1 MQTKYASFLTLVWA
15 IMSALAV
22 CFVLFRNVFLTDLFG
37 FDTFW
42 HLAAGRF
49 IYDTGTLVEYD
60 PFCFSTLGVPW
71 INTNWLSQLIIYS
84 LFHTGNYP
92 ALRLFVAFFYIIAI
106 LAYLYNCK
114 KLGSSKL
121 GIFIGLAVLILAFLP
136 AQTIRPRMVS
146 FAFLSLLW
154 AMLLHKSKA
163 SYALLVF
170 LPLLFSLW
178 IQLHGGV
185 VYGGLLVLSWIFGRM
200 LDNHRHKQSVISK
213 DVLTVFGGSLMGLI
227 GFAFNPQGSSLFVH
241 LLLYSSRLGAHV
253 GDIIE
258 LARPDYLSFP
268 GSFAM
273 ILTVVFLLISYRDKE
288 KFSWAQFLPLL
299 VFCLYSL
306 SMIRGISSFGIL
318 IAPVIAASF
327 GQGWRPIEL
336 NLRWFT
342 PVFTIMLVSLFC
354 FWTTCLV
361 DYPAQE
367 KNPPFNISDSF
378 IDNKHYPS
386 GAAQFLRTEHPEG
399 RVFNLYRYGGFL
411 DWAFYLSKR
420 VYIDGRGD
428 LHGRVG
434 NYKYYLE
441 IVKLQDG
448 WKEKLDKTEAVL
460 LLFPND
466 HRLIQAALETN
477 EWSLVYSDETN
488 SVLSKRQ
495 ASDL

>member
-1 MQTKYASFLTLVWA
+1 
-15 IMSALAV
+15 
-22 CFVLFRNVFLTDLFG
+22 
-37 FDTFW
+37 
-42 HLAAGRF
+42 
-49 IYDTGTLVEYD
+49 
-60 PFCFSTLGVPW
+60 
-71 INTNWLSQLIIYS
+71 
-84 LFHTGNYP
+84 
-92 ALRLFVAFFYIIAI
+92 
-106 LAYLYNCK
+106 
-114 KLGSSKL
+114 
-121 GIFIGLAVLILAFLP
+121 
-136 AQTIRPRMVS
+136 
-146 FAFLSLLW
+146 
-154 AMLLHKSKA
+154 
-163 SYALLVF
+163 
-170 LPLLFSLW
+170 
-178 IQLHGGV
+178 
-185 VYGGLLVLSWIFGRM
+185 
-200 LDNHRHKQSVISK
+200 
-213 DVLTVFGGSLMGLI
+213 
-227 GFAFNPQGSSLFVH
+227 
-241 LLLYSSRLGAHV
+241 
-253 GDIIE
+253 
-258 LARPDYLSFP
+258 
-268 GSFAM
+268 
-273 ILTVVFLLISYRDKE
+273 
-288 KFSWAQFLPLL
+288 
-299 VFCLYSL
+299 
-306 SMIRGISSFGIL
+306 
-318 IAPVIAASF
+318 VIAASF

-411 DWAFYLSKR
+411 DWALYLSKR